1 MFIKILIFICKFF
14 KLFAGL
20 LLFKFPESFIKKGKT
35 QRISFPFFYIIK
47 LLRFK
52 GTSMQHVAIVSILGE
67 LVSSLGKKKKNSHQ
81 IVKIISTD
89 LNAEGSMRTSVVFRF
104 FVFGFFVLVLL
115 MENSY
120 CCFTNLE

>member
-1 MFIKILIFICKFF
+1 
-14 KLFAGL
+14 
-20 LLFKFPESFIKKGKT
+20 
-35 QRISFPFFYIIK
+35 
-47 LLRFK
+47 
-52 GTSMQHVAIVSILGE
+52 MQHVAIVSILGE
-67 LVSSLGKKKKNSHQ
+67 HVSSLGKKKKNSHQ